1 MRALT
6 QKHDSHKKIKEYV
19 TSQQHPH
26 IDHFMAAKC
35 RKQAVLSFNLNN
47 NTNKKGTPDGEKS

>member
-1 MRALT
+1 MRVLT

-19 TSQQHPH
+19 TSQQHLH

-47 NTNKKGTPDGEKS
+47 NTNKKGTT